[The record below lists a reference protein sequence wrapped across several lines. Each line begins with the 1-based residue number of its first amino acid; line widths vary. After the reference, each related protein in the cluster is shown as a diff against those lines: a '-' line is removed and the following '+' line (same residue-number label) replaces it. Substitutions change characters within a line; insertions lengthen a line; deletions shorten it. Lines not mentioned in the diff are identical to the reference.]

1 LRLVVGLGNPGRS
14 YAFNRHNVGFL
25 AADTIVRRHG
35 FGPWRSRFQGTASE
49 GDLAGDKL
57 LVLKP
62 ETYMNESG
70 RAVEAAAQFYKIP
83 LDQIFVIHDEIDL
96 VPGKVR
102 VKQGGGAAGHN
113 GLRSID
119 AHLGPAYWRIR
130 LGVGHPGS
138 PELVKAYVLQDFAKD
153 EQPLIGTMIEAVVQ
167 ALPLLLSGDANG
179 FMSKVDVSVN
189 PPRPKPPR
197 PDAADDAKPK
207 QGNAKPGCDK
217 SPDGDKS
224 NGGQSA

>member
-1 LRLVVGLGNPGRS
+1 
-14 YAFNRHNVGFL
+14 
-25 AADTIVRRHG
+25 
-35 FGPWRSRFQGTASE
+35 
-49 GDLAGDKL
+49 
-57 LVLKP
+57 
-62 ETYMNESG
+62 
-70 RAVEAAAQFYKIP
+70 
-83 LDQIFVIHDEIDL
+83 

-167 ALPLLLSGDANG
+167 ALPLLLAGDANG

-197 PDAADDAKPK
+197 PDAAGEAK
-207 QGNAKPGCDK
+207 AKPG
-217 SPDGDKS
+217 SDKS
-224 NGGQSA
+224 NGGHSA

>member
-1 LRLVVGLGNPGRS
+1 MRLVVGLGNPGRN

-35 FGPWRSRFQGTASE
+35 FAPWRSRFQGVASE
-49 GDLAGDKL
+49 GELAGDKL

-83 LDQIFVIHDEIDL
+83 LERIFVIHDEIDL
-96 VPGKVR
+96 APGKVR

-119 AHLGPAYWRIR
+119 AHLGPDYWRIR
-130 LGVGHPGS
+130 LGVGHPGN
-138 PELVKAYVLQDFAKD
+138 PELVKPYVLQDFTKE
-153 EQPLIGTMIEAVVQ
+153 EQPLVGTMIEAVVQ
-167 ALPLLLSGDANG
+167 SLPLLLSGDANG
-179 FMSKVDVSVN
+179 FMSKVDVAVN
-189 PPRPKPPR
+189 PPRPKPPK
-197 PDAADDAKPK
+197 ADPQDEAKT
-207 QGNAKPGCDK
+207 KPG
-217 SPDGDKS
+217 GAKS
-224 NGGQSA
+224 NNGSA

>member
-1 LRLVVGLGNPGRS
+1 MRLVVGLGNPGRS

-49 GDLAGDKL
+49 GELAGDKL

-130 LGVGHPGS
+130 LGVGHPGR

-197 PDAADDAKPK
+197 GNSSQADRAAEAK
-207 QGNAKPGCDK
+207 AKPG
-217 SPDGDKS
+217 SDKS

>member
-35 FGPWRSRFQGTASE
+35 FGPWRSRLHGVASE
-49 GDLAGDKL
+49 GELAGGKL
-57 LVLKP
+57 LVFKP

-83 LDQIFVIHDEIDL
+83 LEHIFVIHDEIDL

-119 AHLGPAYWRIR
+119 AHLGPDYWRVR
-130 LGVGHPGS
+130 LGIGHPGI
-138 PELVKAYVLQDFAKD
+138 PELVKPYVLQDFTKD
-153 EQPLIGTMIEAVVQ
+153 EQPVISTMIEAVVQ
-167 ALPLLLSGDANG
+167 ALPLLLAGDANG
-179 FMSKVDVSVN
+179 FMSKVDVAVN

-197 PDAADDAKPK
+197 PDEEKPNRDSTKPPGAK
-207 QGNAKPGCDK
+207 
-217 SPDGDKS
+217 PDGD
-224 NGGQSA
+224 SA

>member
-1 LRLVVGLGNPGRS
+1 
-14 YAFNRHNVGFL
+14 
-25 AADTIVRRHG
+25 
-35 FGPWRSRFQGTASE
+35 
-49 GDLAGDKL
+49 
-57 LVLKP
+57 
-62 ETYMNESG
+62 
-70 RAVEAAAQFYKIP
+70 
-83 LDQIFVIHDEIDL
+83 

-153 EQPLIGTMIEAVVQ
+153 EQALIGTMIEAVVQ

-179 FMSKVDVSVN
+179 FMSKVDVSVK

-197 PDAADDAKPK
+197 PEPADDAK
-207 QGNAKPGCDK
+207 AKPGSDK
-217 SPDGDKS
+217 SPGNNKS
-224 NGGQSA
+224 NGGNSA